1 MAYKI
6 RIDES
11 AKTGAKNIA
20 IIDANPQSL
29 KDFLAENKIKVKN
42 ISQFV
47 SRVGEADIC
56 LKQIEPSTGWAFYI
70 VSE

>member
-1 MAYKI
+1 MSYKI

-47 SRVGEADIC
+47 SRVGDADIC
-56 LKQIEPSTGWAFYI
+56 MKQVEPSTGWAFYS

>member
-1 MAYKI
+1 MTYKI

-11 AKTGAKNIA
+11 PKPGSKNIA

-29 KDFLAENKIKVKN
+29 KDFLAENKIKVRD

-47 SRVGEADIC
+47 SRVGDADIC
-56 LKQIEPSTGWAFYI
+56 MKQVEPSTGWAFYI

>member
-1 MAYKI
+1 MSYKI

-29 KDFLAENKIKVKN
+29 KDFLAKNKIKVKS

-47 SRVGEADIC
+47 SRVGDADIC
-56 LKQIEPSTGWAFYI
+56 MKQVEPSTGWAFYI

>member
-1 MAYKI
+1 MKKI

-11 AKTGAKNIA
+11 PKTGSKNIA

-29 KDFLAENKIKVKN
+29 KNFLAENKIKVRD

-47 SRVGEADIC
+47 SRVGDTDIFM
-56 LKQIEPSTGWAFYI
+56 KQVEPSTGWAFYI

>member
-56 LKQIEPSTGWAFYI
+56 LKQVEPSTGWAFYI

>member
-29 KDFLAENKIKVKN
+29 KDFLAEKKIKVKN

-47 SRVGEADIC
+47 SRVGDADIC

>member
-1 MAYKI
+1 MSYKI

-47 SRVGEADIC
+47 SRVGDADMC
-56 LKQIEPSTGWAFYI
+56 MKQVEPSTGWAFYI

>member
-29 KDFLAENKIKVKN
+29 KDFLAEKKIKVKN

-47 SRVGEADIC
+47 SRVGDADIC
-56 LKQIEPSTGWAFYI
+56 MKQIEPSTGWAFYI
-70 VSE
+70 ISE

>member
-1 MAYKI
+1 MSYKI
-6 RIDES
+6 KIDES

-29 KDFLAENKIKVKN
+29 KDFLTENKIKVKN

-47 SRVGEADIC
+47 SRVGDADIC
-56 LKQIEPSTGWAFYI
+56 MKQVEPSTGWAFYI

>member
-47 SRVGEADIC
+47 SRVGDADIC

>member
-29 KDFLAENKIKVKN
+29 KDFLAEKKIKVKN

-47 SRVGEADIC
+47 SRVGDADIC
-56 LKQIEPSTGWAFYI
+56 MKQIEPSTGWAFYI